1 MNQPLREPD
10 PKVERWTLIRD
21 IGVLQVKLL
30 VDGLRDLLLVP
41 ASLVAGIISLA
52 TTKDGR
58 AGLQFYQLLAWGRES
73 ELWINL
79 FGALKNSPETIEAPR
94 TPGNRDIDDIV
105 GRLESFVID
114 EVRRGGVTSQ
124 AKDRL
129 DKILDAIQRKKS

>member
-1 MNQPLREPD
+1 MNTPLPGTD
-10 PKVERWTLIRD
+10 PTAERWTLIRD

-41 ASLVAGIISLA
+41 ASLVAGIVSPA
-52 TTKDGR
+52 TAKDGCP
-58 AGLQFYQLLAWGRES
+58 GPQFYQLLAWGRQS

-79 FGALKNSPETIEAPR
+79 FGALQNSPEEIETPHV
-94 TPGNRDIDDIV
+94 PGNQDMDDIV
-105 GRLESFVID
+105 GRFESFVVE

-129 DKILDAIQRKKS
+129 DKILDGMQRKRK